1 MALIECKECGH
12 KVSDKA
18 ECCPN
23 CGCPIEEIMSADASN
38 NTNVSQ
44 VYDDAVQFDDI
55 PPKKSKG
62 WLWTI
67 VVILVLAAIGV
78 GVWPFTNGKLG
89 EDDPTT
95 AKVEITPEFIAAVH
109 QYDELYPF
117 SEGLAAVKKDGKF
130 GYINTKGE
138 LVIPCQFDKVCDFS
152 EGLAIVMDDDYN
164 IKILNKDGN
173 LKSTPHTLDLM
184 WYGTGGWHYD
194 KGYYSLGFNNNECAI
209 KTNNSEDEIV
219 IDANGTIITHPSEQ
233 NTLAFEHN
241 ITDTISHNPV
251 LVRFSVSK
259 ENMYHNEVEYYG
271 IKDSSNRI
279 LVQPQFF
286 EISDFHNGV
295 AQVVIFIG
303 QAETKGIPYGFHLP
317 DGEYFFGYIDK
328 DGNSTFTDADFK
340 KIEAYKKE
348 QLAKKEE
355 LDRQAAEEE
364 QARLEEERRQEESQK
379 GPEWINGVWECHEMV
394 DLGYFGR
401 QRANAR
407 LCIDRENQMVSS
419 NNDGEKYNGRYT
431 ISGNEIHFGSWYAD
445 LDNSRELIEFGKGV
459 YYRKVSSS
467 YTYGSSSNSSSGSS
481 GSRSSYSGS
490 SRTSFSSPS
499 DVLSYT
505 SSNSFYNGGDRLRIG
520 FDAVYL
526 NGTALTGA
534 PRVTN
539 ISGSSATII
548 ASNPYGGRAL
558 HFYVNA
564 SSGTITQNG
573 DVYCER

>member
-1 MALIECKECGH
+1 MKRLLILPLSLTLVGFVTSSCSSSASKDKERNDSIAAEAARLDSLRQDSLRRDSIEFYKFTSPDLIAFDLKGH
-12 KVSDKA
+12 VKEMKRVGNLL
-18 ECCPN
+18 P
-23 CGCPIEEIMSADASN
+23 GIIPIDGYTGVTFSYNGE
-38 NTNVSQ
+38 
-44 VYDDAVQFDDI
+44 VQFSAESCMRNASRNGNGFLTQGHGKNGSCYVEWNGNNIIRQSRKSENGSYYKISI
-55 PPKKSKG
+55 P
-62 WLWTI
+62 T
-67 VVILVLAAIGV
+67 
-78 GVWPFTNGKLG
+78 
-89 EDDPTT
+89 
-95 AKVEITPEFIAAVH
+95 
-109 QYDELYPF
+109 Y
-117 SEGLAAVKKDGKF
+117 KDGR
-130 GYINTKGE
+130 
-138 LVIPCQFDKVCDFS
+138 
-152 EGLAIVMDDDYN
+152 IVAY
-164 IKILNKDGN
+164 
-173 LKSTPHTLDLM
+173 KSTTKRH
-184 WYGTGGWHYD
+184 G
-194 KGYYSLGFNNNECAI
+194 K
-209 KTNNSEDEIV
+209 IV
-219 IDANGTIITHPSEQ
+219 IESDATIEYQDFDNYGNWISCVIKQTSRYPNGTFDRNYNRVPKEPTLEIDTLKRKITYYTRTNYSDEEKEIKQRNAEFQKRIEQ
-233 NTLAFEHN
+233 
-241 ITDTISHNPV
+241 
-251 LVRFSVSK
+251 
-259 ENMYHNEVEYYG
+259 
-271 IKDSSNRI
+271 
-279 LVQPQFF
+279 
-286 EISDFHNGV
+286 
-295 AQVVIFIG
+295 
-303 QAETKGIPYGFHLP
+303 
-317 DGEYFFGYIDK
+317 
-328 DGNSTFTDADFK
+328 
-340 KIEAYKKE
+340 KE
-348 QLAKKEE
+348 QDEK
-355 LDRQAAEEE
+355 
-364 QARLEEERRQEESQK
+364 K

-445 LDNSRELIEFGKGV
+445 LDNSRERIEFGKGV

-505 SSNSFYNGGDRLRIG
+505 SSDSFYNGGDRLRIG

>member
-1 MALIECKECGH
+1 MALINCPQCGH
-12 KVSDKA
+12 MISDKA
-18 ECCPN
+18 KACPK
-23 CGCPIEEIMSADASN
+23 C
-38 NTNVSQ
+38 
-44 VYDDAVQFDDI
+44 
-55 PPKKSKG
+55 
-62 WLWTI
+62 
-67 VVILVLAAIGV
+67 
-78 GVWPFTNGKLG
+78 
-89 EDDPTT
+89 
-95 AKVEITPEFIAAVH
+95 
-109 QYDELYPF
+109 
-117 SEGLAAVKKDGKF
+117 
-130 GYINTKGE
+130 GYILKSEQIKPVEKIDDEE
-138 LVIPCQFDKVCDFS
+138 LESHDDSPRRGSGLKWLSIV
-152 EGLAIVMDDDYN
+152 LAIV
-164 IKILNKDGN
+164 GV
-173 LKSTPHTLDLM
+173 
-184 WYGTGGWHYD
+184 GGV
-194 KGYYSLGFNNNECAI
+194 GYYFYTDNKAQKEMA
-209 KTNNSEDEIV
+209 
-219 IDANGTIITHPSEQ
+219 
-233 NTLAFEHN
+233 LA
-241 ITDTISHNPV
+241 
-251 LVRFSVSK
+251 
-259 ENMYHNEVEYYG
+259 
-271 IKDSSNRI
+271 
-279 LVQPQFF
+279 
-286 EISDFHNGV
+286 
-295 AQVVIFIG
+295 A
-303 QAETKGIPYGFHLP
+303 
-317 DGEYFFGYIDK
+317 
-328 DGNSTFTDADFK
+328 
-340 KIEAYKKE
+340 
-348 QLAKKEE
+348 
-355 LDRQAAEEE
+355 E
-364 QARLEEERRQEESQK
+364 QARLDSIEAARLDSLRQDSLRRDSIEFYKFTSPDLIAFDLKGHVKEMKRVGHLYPSIIPIDGFTSVTFSYNGEVQYSAESWMRNASRNGNGFLTQGHYKNRSYYVEWNGNNIIRQSYEDGRYYKKFSIPTYKDGRIVAYKSTTKRYDILSESDATIEYQDFDNYGNWISCVIKQTSRYPNGAFDRNYNRVPKEPTLEIDTLKREITYYTRTNYSDEEKEIKQSNAEFQKRKEQKEQDEKK
-379 GPEWINGVWECHEMV
+379 GPEWINGIWECHEMV

-445 LDNSRELIEFGKGV
+445 LDNSRERIEFGKGV

-573 DVYCER
+573 DVYRAR

>member
-1 MALIECKECGH
+1 MALIECTECGH

-38 NTNVSQ
+38 DTNVSQ

-78 GVWPFTNGKLG
+78 GVWLFTNGKLG

-130 GYINTKGE
+130 GYIDTKGN
-138 LVIPCQFDKVCDFS
+138 LVIPCQFGYASDFI
-152 EGLAIVMDDDYN
+152 EGTAVVAKDDGMPYC
-164 IKILNKDGN
+164 ILNRDGRVVETKYILKDNSRYIESDGSLSQSSETHILNGEVREYVGFYTLTEKKDNGDNVAHYLDKN
-173 LKSTPHTLDLM
+173 LKEVTEPSESLLRDFAPDSVYTEYFESGKDYLGDDENLS
-184 WYGTGGWHYD
+184 GLKD
-194 KGYYSLGFNNNECAI
+194 K
-209 KTNNSEDEIV
+209 K
-219 IDANGTIITHPSEQ
+219 GTIIIP
-233 NTLAFEHN
+233 ARYKY
-241 ITDTISHNPV
+241 
-251 LVRFSVSK
+251 VR
-259 ENMYHNEVEYYG
+259 MC
-271 IKDSSNRI
+271 D
-279 LVQPQFF
+279 
-286 EISDFHNGV
+286 NGV
-295 AQVVIFIG
+295 AL
-303 QAETKGIPYGFHLP
+303 AEIRVEPADFHQEGLTV
-317 DGEYFFGYIDK
+317 FGYIDLN
-328 DGNSTFTDADFK
+328 GNSTFTDADFK
-340 KIEAYKKE
+340 KIEAYKQE

-407 LCIDRENQMVSS
+407 LSINRDAQTISS
-419 NNDGEKYNGRYT
+419 NNDGMKYNGSYYVSDNT
-431 ISGNEIHFGSWYAD
+431 IHFGDWYAN
-445 LDNSRELIEFGKGV
+445 LDNYNERIEYGNGI
-459 YYRKVSSS
+459 YYRKVSNSPS
-467 YTYGSSSNSSSGSS
+467 SSSNSS
-481 GSRSSYSGS
+481 RSSHSTYNNS
-490 SRTSFSSPS
+490 SNTTFRTPS

-505 SSNSFYNGGDRLRIG
+505 SSNSFYNCGDCLRIG

-526 NGTALTGA
+526 NDTALTGA

-573 DVYCER
+573 DVYRAR

>member
-1 MALIECKECGH
+1 MKRLLILPLALVLVGYAISSCSSASKDKEQNDSIAAAEREAARLDSLRQDSLRRDSIEFYKFTSPDLIAFDLKGHVKEMDRVGNLMP
-12 KVSDKA
+12 SII
-18 ECCPN
+18 
-23 CGCPIEEIMSADASN
+23 PIDGSTSVTFSYNGE
-38 NTNVSQ
+38 
-44 VYDDAVQFDDI
+44 VQFSAESWMRNASRNGNGFLTQGHGKNSSCYVEWNGNNIIRQSYEDGRYYKKFSI
-55 PPKKSKG
+55 PTYKDGRIVAYKLTEKRYGKIYSESDATIEYPDFDNYGNWISCVIKQTSRYPNGTFDRNNNRVPK
-62 WLWTI
+62 
-67 VVILVLAAIGV
+67 
-78 GVWPFTNGKLG
+78 
-89 EDDPTT
+89 EPTLKIDT
-95 AKVEITPEFIAAVH
+95 LKREITYYTRTNYSDEEKEIKQRNAEFQKRI
-109 QYDELYPF
+109 
-117 SEGLAAVKKDGKF
+117 
-130 GYINTKGE
+130 
-138 LVIPCQFDKVCDFS
+138 
-152 EGLAIVMDDDYN
+152 
-164 IKILNKDGN
+164 
-173 LKSTPHTLDLM
+173 
-184 WYGTGGWHYD
+184 
-194 KGYYSLGFNNNECAI
+194 
-209 KTNNSEDEIV
+209 
-219 IDANGTIITHPSEQ
+219 EQ
-233 NTLAFEHN
+233 
-241 ITDTISHNPV
+241 
-251 LVRFSVSK
+251 
-259 ENMYHNEVEYYG
+259 
-271 IKDSSNRI
+271 
-279 LVQPQFF
+279 
-286 EISDFHNGV
+286 
-295 AQVVIFIG
+295 
-303 QAETKGIPYGFHLP
+303 
-317 DGEYFFGYIDK
+317 
-328 DGNSTFTDADFK
+328 
-340 KIEAYKKE
+340 
-348 QLAKKEE
+348 
-355 LDRQAAEEE
+355 EE
-364 QARLEEERRQEESQK
+364 QDEKK

-445 LDNSRELIEFGKGV
+445 LDNSRERIEFGKGV

>member
-1 MALIECKECGH
+1 MALIECKDYGH

-78 GVWPFTNGKLG
+78 GVWLFTNGKLG

-117 SEGLAAVKKDGKF
+117 SEGLAAVKKDGQF

-138 LVIPCQFDKVCDFS
+138 LVIPCQYQYASSFK
-152 EGLAIVMDDDYN
+152 EGLACVVKDEEDNN
-164 IKILNKDGN
+164 ISFIDAKGEILHTKYPFNPWYYMGGSGQTYIGPAISFTNGVCEIKYTLGDNIGEEPQTVYIDRQMKEVAQPAEESTQSEENLGYEIFRVSDKDIYGDETSLVGVKDKDG
-173 LKSTPHTLDLM
+173 
-184 WYGTGGWHYD
+184 
-194 KGYYSLGFNNNECAI
+194 
-209 KTNNSEDEIV
+209 EIV
-219 IDANGTIITHPSEQ
+219 IPA
-233 NTLAFEHN
+233 
-241 ITDTISHNPV
+241 
-251 LVRFSVSK
+251 K
-259 ENMYHNEVEYYG
+259 YY
-271 IKDSSNRI
+271 D
-279 LVQPQFF
+279 L
-286 EISDFHNGV
+286 EICDNGV
-295 AQVVIFIG
+295 VLARMFIESAESRFY
-303 QAETKGIPYGFHLP
+303 QAKIGYGLTV
-317 DGEYFFGYIDK
+317 YGYIDFTGK
-328 DGNSTFTDADFK
+328 STFTDADMGK
-340 KIEAYKKE
+340 LEGYKEAQIPAMTQLKLEAE
-348 QLAKKEE
+348 QEE
-355 LDRQAAEEE
+355 REE

-445 LDNSRELIEFGKGV
+445 LDNSRERIEFGKGV

-573 DVYCER
+573 DVYRAR